1 MSRAVALPPFEAVM
15 DVYIREMQITGGAP
29 GVRNREGLHSA
40 LDRAANKLAYHD
52 PAPDI
57 HDLAAALAF
66 GIARNHPFVDGNKRM
81 AFIVSFMT
89 LRMNGWY
96 LDAPE
101 QKATQTVL
109 ALAEGVAD
117 EAAYADWLR
126 QWSYQA

>member
-1 MSRAVALPPFEAVM
+1 MSRVYALPPFEAVM
-15 DVYIREMQITGGAP
+15 DVYSREMQITGGAP
-29 GVRNREGLHSA
+29 GVRNPEGLHSA
-40 LDRAANKLAYHD
+40 LDRASNKLAYHD

-101 QKATQTVL
+101 QKATQIVL
-109 ALAEGVAD
+109 ALAEGAAD
-117 EAAYADWLR
+117 EAAFADWLR

>member
-1 MSRAVALPPFEAVM
+1 MSRALVLPPLDAVM
-15 DVYIREMQITGGAP
+15 DAYHREMAITGGAK
-29 GVRNREGLHSA
+29 GLRNEQGLLSA
-40 LDRAANKLAYHD
+40 LDRASNKLAYHD

-81 AFIVSFMT
+81 AFIVSFVT